1 MPMFQADPHFPN
13 IVLSFEYRGFTLD
26 LDQGD
31 DDGIP
36 VYSVWA
42 NHDWGCAVAVTGV
55 VSRSEA
61 IYKAKQ
67 WVNRRL
73 QE

>member
-1 MPMFQADPHFPN
+1 MFHADPHFPH

-26 LDQGD
+26 LEQGD
-31 DDGIP
+31 DNGIP
-36 VYSVWA
+36 IYSVWA
-42 NHDWGCAVAVTGV
+42 NHDWGCAVAVKAV

-61 IYKAKQ
+61 ICKAKQ

-73 QE
+73 QR

>member
-1 MPMFQADPHFPN
+1 MFQADPNFPH

-31 DDGIP
+31 DDGVP

-42 NHDWGCAVAVTGV
+42 NHDWGCAVAVRGV

-73 QE
+73 QG

>member
-1 MPMFQADPHFPN
+1 MVMFQADPHFPK
-13 IVLSFEYRGFTLD
+13 IVMSFDYRGFTLE
-26 LDQGD
+26 LEQGED
-31 DDGIP
+31 NGVPIF
-36 VYSVWA
+36 SVWA
-42 NHDWGCAVAVTGV
+42 NHDFGSAVAVTGV

-73 QE
+73 KI

>member
-1 MPMFQADPHFPN
+1 MFQDNPHFPH
-13 IVLSFEYRGFTLD
+13 IIMSFDYRGFTLD
-26 LDQGD
+26 LEQGD
-31 DDGIP
+31 DNGVP
-36 VYSVWA
+36 VFSVWA
-42 NHDWGCAVAVTGV
+42 NHEWGSAVAVPGV

-73 QE
+73 QQ

>member
-1 MPMFQADPHFPN
+1 MFQSDPHFPN
-13 IVLSFEYRGFTLD
+13 IVMSFDYRGFTLD
-26 LDQGD
+26 LEQGE

-36 VYSVWA
+36 VFSVWA
-42 NHDWGCAVAVTGV
+42 NHDFGYAVAVPGV

-73 QE
+73 QA